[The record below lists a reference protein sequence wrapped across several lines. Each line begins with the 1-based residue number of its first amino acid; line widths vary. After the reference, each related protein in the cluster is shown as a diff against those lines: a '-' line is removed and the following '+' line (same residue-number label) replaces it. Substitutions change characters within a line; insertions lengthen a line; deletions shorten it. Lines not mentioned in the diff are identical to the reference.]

1 MLRRKF
7 KNLSFLVS
15 FMMACTMVPKP
26 NITYAITNDKAIYT
40 NNFEGSVLP
49 NEVGG
54 VITKDKVNIKDVDG
68 NKFMSFNV
76 KFDGTDNWDNNKHE
90 FAFFIE
96 SNNRIEADT
105 KVKFNLLIP
114 TEKKDFNGIIKHG
127 TGSSDGNWGWVSGS
141 YGDITADKFIDLGNG
156 YSKVEVETSIGE
168 SNGLKKLV
176 LQIASYNCD
185 YEGEILI
192 DDISIIPKEKEDTE
206 LPSVKPIE
214 WNFDNESIGTSNWN
228 YGGSWDYTGGDVPVS
243 YDKTVG
249 EGALKLDVNY
259 INDISKS
266 WSEVKIQNNLAEA
279 KNFNGYNEL
288 TYDFIYD
295 SNKLT
300 TGNFKTKLFITGL
313 ADKSMDIDTDSSEDI
328 GNGLKKVKVK
338 LEFTSKNVEVSSIII
353 GIIGSSTNYSGPI
366 YIDNISFRQ
375 TVAEDVYVS
384 KMSETKPQSVI
395 DVSTLNVDSSVRL
408 VDSKSTSETANL
420 YAYLKA
426 VGKED
431 KALYGHQND
440 THHKA
445 VLKESGT
452 NSDTKD
458 LTGSLAAIVGI
469 DTLSLTGAELQ
480 LSNEDIVNGV
490 TLPQK
495 AAQLGIEAANEGS
508 IITMSA
514 HMPNFGLVAEKG
526 KDSNGNYDYSGYTPG
541 VTTGDVV
548 SRIMP
553 GGDLN
558 EVYTGYLNIIAEYAS
573 ILEDE
578 GVPVLFR
585 PFHENNGSWFWWG
598 KAFCDEEGYKNLFR
612 YTVEYLRD
620 TKDVHNFLYVY
631 SPNGPFENE
640 QDYLSR
646 YPGDEFIDIIAFD
659 MYHDN
664 PTENAEEDPWM
675 NSLKETIE
683 LVQGIA
689 DKRGKLSA
697 VSETGIRKDYG
708 CMPVSG
714 NPNKDWFSDVS
725 NIVAESNMPYYM
737 VWANFDEGNIF
748 APYMVNENKGHE
760 MINSFIDYYNEE
772 SSVFADGVGDYKSV
786 STTIGK
792 EYSYGYITSPA
803 SRSRILNP
811 TKITVSIKNLEGEPK
826 FVLRDNLGNEI
837 ITLKVTLNGGNYE
850 AYITREILD
859 SIGEKTGSIELYV
872 GDKVVSTISAIFNIE
887 EKESPKEL
895 VDDFEGYYGES
906 VLLENNW
913 ATNVGPGCSLTPTLV
928 TEKGKFNEGKYG
940 LAFNYKISTEKT
952 SEGWAGMTKA
962 IGEDWSEFDA
972 LQFWIYPDGK
982 AQKLVIQVTTN
993 GEDFEV
999 FLPELA
1005 GTTEPQLVT
1014 LKFSD
1019 FVGKKGGTI
1028 DLSSVER
1035 FGIWCN
1041 TIVPEGHV
1049 GKWNVESTMYFD
1061 SIKAINTS
1069 NLPGNPGDNGTTEPN
1084 EPSNPGDNGTTK
1096 PNEPSNPGDNGT
1108 TEPNE
1113 PSNPGDNGTT
1123 KPNEPSNPGD
1133 NETTKPDNPNNSESN
1148 EEIIISGDSETSKDK
1163 NNEENLPNTGGVNP
1177 LIPLTAGSALIYVGS
1192 IIRRKRNN

>member
-1 MLRRKF
+1 MLRRKL

-15 FMMACTMVPKP
+15 FMMACTMLPKP
-26 NITYAITNDKAIYT
+26 NITYAITNENAIYS
-40 NNFEGSVLP
+40 NDFEKSILP
-49 NEVGG
+49 DEVSG
-54 VITKDKVNIKDVDG
+54 VIGKTDVSIKEVSG
-68 NKFMSFNV
+68 NKFMSFNS

-90 FAFFIE
+90 FAFYTE
-96 SNNRIEADT
+96 SDKAVSADT

-114 TEKKDFNGIIKHG
+114 TEKKNFNGIIKYG
-127 TGSSDGNWGWVSGS
+127 TGSSDKDWNWIGGS
-141 YGDITADKFIDLGNG
+141 YGDLTSDNFVDLENG
-156 YSKVEVETSIGE
+156 YSKAEVEATIGQ
-168 SNGLKKLV
+168 SDGLKKLV
-176 LQIASYNCD
+176 IQIASYNCNYD
-185 YEGEILI
+185 GEILI
-192 DDISIIPKEKEDTE
+192 DDINVIAEEKVDTE
-206 LPSVKPIE
+206 LPSVQSIE
-214 WNFDNESIGTSNWN
+214 WNFDDESNGIGTWG
-228 YGGSWDYTGGDVPVS
+228 YGGSYQYSSGEPNIS
-243 YDKTVG
+243 YDKAVG
-249 EGALKLDVNY
+249 AGSIRLDVDY
-259 INDISKS
+259 SKDS
-266 WSEVKIQNNLAEA
+266 KLTWSEVKIQNNLNEPI
-279 KNFNGYNEL
+279 NFNGYNKL

-295 SNKLT
+295 SSKMT
-300 TGNFKTKLFITGL
+300 TGGFKTKLYIEN
-313 ADKSMDIDTDSSEDI
+313 AVNKDMDINLDNAEDI
-328 GNGLKKVKVK
+328 GNNLKKVKVSI
-338 LEFTSKNVEVSSIII
+338 EFNSKNVEIDSIILSI
-353 GIIGSSTNYSGPI
+353 VGVSTNYVGPI
-366 YIDNISFRQ
+366 YIDNISFGQ
-375 TVAEDVYVS
+375 TVAEDVYVV
-384 KMSETKPQSVI
+384 KTSEAKPQSVI
-395 DVSTLNVDSSVRL
+395 DVSSLEVDSPVRL
-408 VDSKSTSETANL
+408 VDKNSTNATAKL

-426 VGKED
+426 IGKED
-431 KALYGHQND
+431 KVLYGHQND

-445 VLKESGT
+445 VLNESGT

-469 DTLSLTGAELQ
+469 DSLSLTGAELQ
-480 LSNEDIVNGV
+480 LSNEDIANGV
-490 TLPQK
+490 TLPKK
-495 AAQLGIEAANEGS
+495 AAQLGIDAAKEGS

-514 HMPNFGLVAEKG
+514 HMPNFALVAEKG

-558 EVYTGYLNIIAEYAS
+558 EVYTGYLDIIADYAN

-598 KAFCDEEGYKNLFR
+598 KAFCDEEGYKNLYR

-620 TKDVHNFLYVY
+620 SKDVHNFLYVY

-640 QDYLSR
+640 EDYLSR
-646 YPGDEFIDIIAFD
+646 YPGDEFIDVIAFD

-664 PTENAEEDPWM
+664 PLENAEEDPWLD
-675 NSLKETIE
+675 SLEETIS

-714 NPNKDWFSDVS
+714 NTNKNWFSDVS

-748 APYMVNENKGHE
+748 APYMINENKGHE

-772 SSVFADGVGDYKSV
+772 SSVFADGVGDYKAV
-786 STTIGK
+786 STTIGE

-811 TKITVSIKNLEGEPK
+811 TTITAKIKNLKGEVK
-826 FVLRDNLGNEI
+826 FVLKDNLGNEI
-837 ITLKVTLNGGNYE
+837 KTIKATLNNGSYE
-850 AYITREILD
+850 ADITRNLLD
-859 SIGEKTGSIELYV
+859 SIGEKTGTIELYV
-872 GDKVVSTISAIFNIE
+872 GDKSVNTISAIFNIE
-887 EKESPKEL
+887 EKENPKEL

-913 ATNVGPGCSLTPTLV
+913 ATNVGPGCILNPTL
-928 TEKGKFNEGKYG
+928 TIEEGKFNEGTYG

-962 IGEDWSEFDA
+962 IGQDWSEFDA
-972 LQFWIYPDGK
+972 IQFWIYPDGN

-1019 FVGKKGGTI
+1019 FVGKNGGTI
-1028 DLSSVER
+1028 DLTNVES

-1041 TIVPEGHV
+1041 TIVPEDHE
-1049 GKWNVESTMYFD
+1049 GKWTVESTMYFD
-1061 SIKAINTS
+1061 SIKAIDTAK
-1069 NLPGNPGDNGTTEPN
+1069 PQ
-1084 EPSNPGDNGTTK
+1084 EPSNPGTEE
-1096 PNEPSNPGDNGT
+1096 PNNPGTSEG
-1108 TEPNE
+1108 NE
-1113 PSNPGDNGTT
+1113 ES
-1123 KPNEPSNPGD
+1123 
-1133 NETTKPDNPNNSESN
+1133 NETEDIEVPNNSKDEESR
-1148 EEIIISGDSETSKDK
+1148 SE
-1163 NNEENLPNTGGVNP
+1163 NNGVLPNTGGVSP
-1177 LIPLTAGSALIYVGS
+1177 IIPLTLGSTLIYMGS
-1192 IIRRKRNN
+1192 LIRRKKE

>member
-7 KNLSFLVS
+7 KNLSFLVA
-15 FMMACTMVPKP
+15 FMIACTMAPKP
-26 NITYAITNDKAIYT
+26 NITYAITNDNAIYI
-40 NNFEGSVLP
+40 NDFESSLLP
-49 NEVGG
+49 DEVDG
-54 VITKDKVNIKDVDG
+54 VITKDNVSIRDLNG

-90 FAFFIE
+90 FSFFTE
-96 SNNRIEADT
+96 SNNHIEADT

-114 TEKKDFNGIIKHG
+114 TENKNFNGIIKYG
-127 TGSSDGNWGWVSGS
+127 TGSSDSSWGWIGGS
-141 YGDITADKFIDLGNG
+141 YGDLTSDKFIDLGNG
-156 YSKVEVETSIGE
+156 YSRVEVETSIGE

-176 LQIASYNCD
+176 IQIAAYNCD
-185 YEGEILI
+185 YAGEILI
-192 DDISIIPKEKEDTE
+192 DDISIIASEKEEIE
-206 LPSVKPIE
+206 LPAVKPIE
-214 WNFDNESIGTSNWN
+214 WNFDNEGIGIDSWK
-228 YGGSWDYTGGDVPVS
+228 YGGGYQYSSGEPKVS

-249 EGALKLDVNY
+249 AGSIRLDVDY
-259 INDISKS
+259 SKDS
-266 WSEVKIQNNLAEA
+266 KITWSEVKLQNDLSEPI
-279 KNFNGYNEL
+279 NFNGYNKL

-295 SNKLT
+295 SSKMA
-300 TGNFKTKLFITGL
+300 TGGFKTKLYIEN
-313 ADKSMDIDTDSSEDI
+313 AVNKDMDINLDNAEDL
-328 GNGLKKVKVK
+328 GNNLKKVNVTV
-338 LEFTSKNVEVSSIII
+338 EFNSKDVEINSIILSTV
-353 GIIGSSTNYSGPI
+353 GVSTNYVGPI
-366 YIDNISFRQ
+366 YIDNISFGQ
-375 TVAEDVYVS
+375 TIAEDVYVV
-384 KMSETKPQSVI
+384 KTSEVKPQSVI
-395 DVSTLNVDSSVRL
+395 DVSTLEVDSPVRL
-408 VDSKSTSETANL
+408 VDKNSTNITAKL

-426 VGKED
+426 IGKED

-445 VLKESGT
+445 VLKESAS

-480 LSNEDIVNGV
+480 LSDEDIANGV
-490 TLPQK
+490 TLPKK
-495 AAQLGIEAANEGS
+495 AAQLGIDAANEGS

-514 HMPNFGLVAEKG
+514 HMPNFALVAEKG
-526 KDSNGNYDYSGYTPG
+526 KNSNGSYDYSGYTPG
-541 VTTGDVV
+541 ITTGDVV

-558 EVYTGYLNIIAEYAS
+558 EVYTGYLDIIAEYAN

-598 KAFCDEEGYKNLFR
+598 KAFCDEEGYKNLYR

-620 TKDVHNFLYVY
+620 TKEVHNFLYVY

-640 QDYLSR
+640 KDYLSR
-646 YPGDEFIDIIAFD
+646 YPGDEFIDVIAFD

-664 PTENAEEDPWM
+664 PIENAEEDTWM
-675 NSLKETIE
+675 SSLKETIN

-689 DKRGKLSA
+689 DERGKLSA
-697 VSETGIRKDYG
+697 VSETGIRKNYG

-714 NPNKDWFSDVS
+714 NPNKNWFSDVS

-786 STTIGK
+786 STTIGE

-803 SRSRILNP
+803 SRSRILQP
-811 TKITVSIKNLEGEPK
+811 TKITARVKNLDGNVK

-837 ITLKVTLNGGNYE
+837 KTLKATLNNGSYEGN
-850 AYITREILD
+850 ITKELLD

-872 GDKVVSTISAIFNIE
+872 GDKVVNTISAIFNIK
-887 EKESPKEL
+887 EKESSKEL

-928 TEKGKFNEGKYG
+928 TEEGKFNEGKYG
-940 LAFNYKISTEKT
+940 LAFNYKISTDKT

-972 LQFWIYPDGK
+972 LQFWVYPDGK

-1019 FVGKKGGTI
+1019 FVGKNGGTI
-1028 DLSSVER
+1028 DLRSLER

-1041 TIVPEGHV
+1041 TIVPENHA
-1049 GKWNVESTMYFD
+1049 GKWTVESTIYFD
-1061 SIKAINTS
+1061 SIKAIDTTKPQEPS
-1069 NLPGNPGDNGTTEPN
+1069 NPETEEPSTPGVE
-1084 EPSNPGDNGTTK
+1084 EPSNPGIEKPSIPGISEGNG
-1096 PNEPSNPGDNGT
+1096 ES
-1108 TEPNE
+1108 
-1113 PSNPGDNGTT
+1113 
-1123 KPNEPSNPGD
+1123 
-1133 NETTKPDNPNNSESN
+1133 NETEDTELPNNSKDEESKREDN
-1148 EEIIISGDSETSKDK
+1148 G
-1163 NNEENLPNTGGVNP
+1163 NLPNTGGVSP
-1177 LIPLTAGSALIYVGS
+1177 IIPLTLGSALVYIGGF
-1192 IIRRKRNN
+1192 IRRRKE